1 MYEKISKNDYAV
13 NYLTEE
19 TKLDSEKFSDML
31 AKNFYDGFTKA
42 LNVNTD
48 QNEHKSRISKSDI
61 EKMKANRL
69 INQDRTVVDTSQS

>member
-31 AKNFYDGFTKA
+31 AKNFYDSFTKG
-42 LNVNTD
+42 LNVNAEYNT
-48 QNEHKSRISKSDI
+48 HKARISKSDI